1 MKVTVINPNS
11 SRAVT
16 RTITTVARAAAEQ
29 GIDLI
34 IAENRRAPLSIEGF
48 TDGIEA
54 VMNAAVM
61 ISSRFSIV
69 TAMQRSVPILE
80 DNARRSGVLNR
91 CRGIHAF
98 DQPVLSFGEADIEDY
113 YSDLLD
119 RASTVVRDDC

>member
-11 SRAVT
+11 LRAVT
-16 RTITTVARAAAEQ
+16 RTITTVARAAAEP

-80 DNARRSGVLNR
+80 DNARRLWSAQQMSRDTRIRSTCVEFR
-91 CRGIHAF
+91 RSRHRR
-98 DQPVLSFGEADIEDY
+98 
-113 YSDLLD
+113 LLQ
-119 RASTVVRDDC
+119 